1 MLPALLFPG
10 VLGSR
15 EDEVLPSSTPAAKHS
30 SSQLRALLLQLLP
43 SAPALSSPLATP
55 LLLATTAA
63 TWSPPPPPP
72 ACFSSSSSCL
82 FTWVHTLSENEFHA
96 AAGVCFKATVLG
108 SPSRV
113 KPETIGLRGRGDREL
128 PAPPPLEAR
137 GLPFRDERVGEQL
150 FWGKGLTALI
160 FLVCFTLTRLL
171 EPGRGVVGVAGVNEE
186 VARGV

>member
-72 ACFSSSSSCL
+72 CFSSSSSCL
-82 FTWVHTLSENEFHA
+82 FTCVHTLSENEFHA

-171 EPGRGVVGVAGVNEE
+171 ETGRGVVGVAGVNEE